1 MAQTKQS
8 EAHVLDEESSKSAVE
23 RQTEAAHKAG
33 TIWEA
38 IRKADQ
44 TAFKR
49 ILDADPNTINE
60 RGAVGDCPIHM
71 LFLYGTETHLS
82 MARYLITRFPE
93 TVVQIYNQPVSN
105 FQLIYLSVE

>member
-1 MAQTKQS
+1 MAQTRRS
-8 EAHVLDEESSKSAVE
+8 GAHTLDEELSKSSVE
-23 RQTEAAHKAG
+23 RQTEASHKTG

-60 RGAVGDCPIHM
+60 RGAVGDCPIHL
-71 LFLYGTETHLS
+71 LFLYGTETHLN
-82 MARYLITRFPE
+82 MARHLIMRFPE
-93 TVVQIYNQPVSN
+93 TVVQTYNQPVSN
-105 FQLIYLSVE
+105 FR